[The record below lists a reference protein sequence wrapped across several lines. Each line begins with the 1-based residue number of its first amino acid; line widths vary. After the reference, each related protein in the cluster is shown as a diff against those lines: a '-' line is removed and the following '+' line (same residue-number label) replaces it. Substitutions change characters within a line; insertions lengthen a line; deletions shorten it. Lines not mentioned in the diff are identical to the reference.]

1 MSHAK
6 TVVTLDAVKGL
17 AKRLKFELKAEGD
30 PKKHTD
36 CLNLAARSFGY
47 RDWHAC
53 EGSLVDRGKM
63 LRDRARKVSK
73 RVHVLSEENLND
85 WIDQSR
91 QQAGRPCF
99 NLDRETRLDGNVVA
113 HLCPALDGFDE
124 TEELSA
130 IATLMARSGQ
140 ASGRSVRVVDMDT
153 LSEVREVDKCV
164 LSDFLGREYNPG
176 LRNRFGFLPSSL
188 DVLYDLISDPDWS
201 APVPGQEL
209 ILSLDLFYAA
219 NRPYLRRLTQIGRD
233 NGIRLLLHYGSSSYR
248 TGFTTYVSG
257 ESPWSGLLGR
267 PVSNGELLGEP
278 DGMRPRPVRRVRV
291 QRGEMS
297 LSFRSDPETGL
308 RTPSPGDLLD
318 GSHLVAHARTYR
330 TGGGNALVGASNFF
344 VGDPDIKILCLDA
357 EFLPGRVGA
366 DLWSR
371 TFGGLPPSGGVWGLI
386 SALSGIRAD
395 PGKRDRPVLWVDT
408 HLDQDADLVDD
419 LDELAAHLRRSDVRL
434 ILSLWHVDLKLA
446 RMPRLVRAF
455 DGWLVNQG
463 AEFPVCD
470 SVFPGGY
477 GIATNAT
484 RDPLVLRR
492 SDIDTLIASF

>member
-1 MSHAK
+1 
-6 TVVTLDAVKGL
+6 
-17 AKRLKFELKAEGD
+17 
-30 PKKHTD
+30 
-36 CLNLAARSFGY
+36 
-47 RDWHAC
+47 
-53 EGSLVDRGKM
+53 
-63 LRDRARKVSK
+63 
-73 RVHVLSEENLND
+73 
-85 WIDQSR
+85 
-91 QQAGRPCF
+91 
-99 NLDRETRLDGNVVA
+99 
-113 HLCPALDGFDE
+113 
-124 TEELSA
+124 
-130 IATLMARSGQ
+130 
-140 ASGRSVRVVDMDT
+140 
-153 LSEVREVDKCV
+153 
-164 LSDFLGREYNPG
+164 
-176 LRNRFGFLPSSL
+176 
-188 DVLYDLISDPDWS
+188 
-201 APVPGQEL
+201 
-209 ILSLDLFYAA
+209 
-219 NRPYLRRLTQIGRD
+219 
-233 NGIRLLLHYGSSSYR
+233 
-248 TGFTTYVSG
+248 
-257 ESPWSGLLGR
+257 
-267 PVSNGELLGEP
+267 
-278 DGMRPRPVRRVRV
+278 
-291 QRGEMS
+291 
-297 LSFRSDPETGL
+297 
-308 RTPSPGDLLD
+308 
-318 GSHLVAHARTYR
+318 VAHARTYR

-371 TFGGLPPSGGVWGLI
+371 TFGGLPPSGGVRGLI